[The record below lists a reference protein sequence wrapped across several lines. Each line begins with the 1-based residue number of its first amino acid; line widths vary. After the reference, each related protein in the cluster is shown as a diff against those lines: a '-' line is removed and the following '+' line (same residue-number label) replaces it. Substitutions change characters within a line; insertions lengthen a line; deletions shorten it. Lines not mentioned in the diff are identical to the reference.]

1 MIGNDSTVSPLAVIS
16 GPKAHHG
23 FGAIGTK
30 QFEVRFTFEL
40 TNDQMQIVGFQIVRA
55 LITSDRRVRIK
66 LLQVLLRS
74 LCLPFA
80 SIQEPVN
87 LFVQI
92 GRQRFIILLDMSCVQ
107 SQYGIA
113 VRDSV
118 IFDHNAR
125 GECVFGS
132 AILRQQPL

>member
-1 MIGNDSTVSPLAVIS
+1 
-16 GPKAHHG
+16 
-23 FGAIGTK
+23 
-30 QFEVRFTFEL
+30 
-40 TNDQMQIVGFQIVRA
+40 MQIVGFQIVRA
-55 LITSDRRVRIK
+55 LITSDRRIRIK

-92 GRQRFIILLDMSCVQ
+92 GRQRFIILLEVSCVQ
-107 SQYGIA
+107 SQYGMA

-118 IFDHNAR
+118 IFDHNPR
-125 GECVFGS
+125 GECVFRS
-132 AILRQQPL
+132 AILHQQPF